1 MCSVISIHNAAGA
14 RYVCT
19 LIFTVL
25 LFFLTQTAFCRG
37 YKIRDTFLMYS
48 CTEENTD
55 GMQLQVQNY
64 TMLPNRAGC
73 WILPHCHETSHTNI
87 KYRDIWVLKK
97 GQLKTANWTAPNWST
112 QQVCILPCYLQT
124 MEHSQSLRVNLRRWQ
139 CKTHTLHFLLN
150 VSPSHQFFDFLNI
163 LRCIYTMSIVVHFDH
178 LQLRTVN
185 TNGIQRSWI

>member
-73 WILPHCHETSHTNI
+73 WILPHCHETNHQILNTGTFGSR
-87 KYRDIWVLKK
+87 KRGRKK
-97 GQLKTANWTAPNWST
+97 QLTEQLCRKCSTAKVSQWTYS
-112 QQVCILPCYLQT
+112 
-124 MEHSQSLRVNLRRWQ
+124 EGRWQ
-139 CKTHTLHFLLN
+139 CKAHTLNFLLN
-150 VSPSHQFFDFLNI
+150 VSRSHQFFDFLNI

-185 TNGIQRSWI
+185 TIGIQRSWIYSAIFFLAE